1 MASPSL
7 AHSLPHDG
15 AAGPGPGSGSSALS
29 LTPAS
34 PTGTPTTTAWTVEE
48 QFRTLYESASTLV
61 AVFDTAGTIVFA
73 NAAFR
78 RAVASVDTPLRDGNL
93 LDFVHAFDH
102 AACQAWLQKCR
113 TSPITQPLRIMLVG
127 SEDRQVPV
135 EASATLRSE
144 PGRPPLLHALFFDLS
159 EQERAADAQRQTSEL
174 LELVS
179 QHAPC
184 GVFITDAAG
193 RLRYTNQRWRAQAD
207 LLHVNDPRGVWW
219 QMVHPSDR
227 DRILAQWHGAQ
238 QAAHEFTAEFRV
250 HLADKEPRWIRARIA
265 PSWGKDGRIECCVGI
280 AEDITLQRQADEV
293 LRRAHEQLEELVQR
307 RTEQV
312 EGANRELNELIYA
325 VTHDLK
331 APLGG
336 IGRLSEWLATDY
348 APKLDPSGVSLVGEI
363 RARVRKLHAI
373 IEGIV
378 AITRV
383 GRTTESDSEVDLNE
397 MIADITR
404 LLDPPPNVSVVIP
417 EPLPS
422 ISGAPHQIR
431 QVFQNL
437 LDNAIK
443 FSDKPDGRIR
453 ILSRREGNSWEFSV
467 IDNGPG
473 IPARFHDKI
482 FRLFQRL
489 DLLPNRPGT
498 GVGLSLIKRIIEARG
513 GQIHL
518 VSEEGAGTTFRFTW
532 PDSPRRWAP

>member
-1 MASPSL
+1 MASPSS
-7 AHSLPHDG
+7 AQSIPSDSV
-15 AAGPGPGSGSSALS
+15 AGGTTAS
-29 LTPAS
+29 S
-34 PTGTPTTTAWTVEE
+34 PTLAVAAPTLWTVEE
-48 QFRTLYESASTLV
+48 QFRALYENASTLV
-61 AVFDTAGTIVFA
+61 AVFEPSGAIVFA

-78 RAVASVDTPLRDGNL
+78 RMVASADTPVRDTNL
-93 LDFVHAFDH
+93 LDYIHIHDH
-102 AACQAWLQKCR
+102 AASQSWLLKCR
-113 TSPITQPLRIMLVG
+113 TSSSTQPVRVMLIG
-127 SEDRQVPV
+127 ADGRQIPV
-135 EASATLRSE
+135 EASATLRTE

-159 EQERAADAQRQTSEL
+159 EQERAADAQRQTAEL

-193 RLRYTNQRWRAQAD
+193 RLRYTNQRWRAQSD
-207 LLHVNDPRGVWW
+207 LLHVSDPRGVWW
-219 QMVHPSDR
+219 QMVHPADR
-227 DRILAQWHGAQ
+227 DRVLAQWHGAQ

-250 HLADKEPRWIRARIA
+250 NLTDKDPRWIRARIA
-265 PSWGKDGRIECCVGI
+265 PSYTKDGRIDCCVGI
-280 AEDITLQRQADEV
+280 AEDITLQRQADDV
-293 LRRAHEQLEELVQR
+293 LRRAHDQLEELVQR
-307 RTEQV
+307 RTEQL

-336 IGRLSEWLATDY
+336 IGRLSEFLAMDY
-348 APKLDPSGVSLVGEI
+348 APKLDASGTALVGEI
-363 RARVRKLHAI
+363 QTRVRKLHAI
-373 IEGIV
+373 IEGILV
-378 AITRV
+378 YNRV
-383 GRTTESDSEVDLNE
+383 GRTTDAEAEVDLNE
-397 MIADITR
+397 LIPEITR
-404 LLDPPPNVSVVIP
+404 LLDPPPNVSVVVP

-422 ISGAPHQIR
+422 LAGTPHQIR

-443 FSDKPDGRIR
+443 FSDKPEGRIR
-453 ILSRREGNSWEFSV
+453 ILSRRDGNAWEFSV

-489 DLLPNRPGT
+489 DLLPNRPGA
-498 GVGLSLIKRIIEARG
+498 GVGLAVIKRVIESRG

-518 VSEEGAGTTFRFTW
+518 VSEEGNGTTFRFTW

>member
-1 MASPSL
+1 MASTSL
-7 AHSLPHDG
+7 AQSIPSDSV
-15 AAGPGPGSGSSALS
+15 PGRAVASASTSASTSAL
-29 LTPAS
+29 AVAE
-34 PTGTPTTTAWTVEE
+34 PTLWTVEE
-48 QFRTLYESASTLV
+48 QFRALYETASTLV
-61 AVFDTAGTIVFA
+61 AVFEASGIIVFA

-78 RAVASVDTPLRDGNL
+78 RTVASADTPVRDINIV
-93 LDFVHAFDH
+93 DFVHIHDH
-102 AACQAWLQKCR
+102 AACQSWLSKCR
-113 TSPITQPLRIMLVG
+113 TSPSTQPIRMMLVG
-127 SEDRQVPV
+127 SEGRQIPV
-135 EASATLRSE
+135 EASATLRTE

-159 EQERAADAQRQTSEL
+159 EQERAADAQRQTAEL

-193 RLRYTNQRWRAQAD
+193 RLRYTNQRWRAQSD

-219 QMVHPSDR
+219 QVVHPADR
-227 DRILAQWHGAQ
+227 DRVLAQWHGAQ

-250 HLADKEPRWIRARIA
+250 NLTDKDPRWIRARIA
-265 PSWGKDGRIECCVGI
+265 PSWTKDGRIDRCVGI
-280 AEDITLQRQADEV
+280 AEDITLQRQADDV
-293 LRRAHEQLEELVQR
+293 LRRAHDQLEELVQR
-307 RTEQV
+307 RTEQL

-336 IGRLSEWLATDY
+336 IGRLSEFLAMDY
-348 APKLDPSGVSLVGEI
+348 APKLDASGTALVGEI
-363 RARVRKLHAI
+363 QTRVRKLHAI
-373 IEGIV
+373 IDGILV
-378 AITRV
+378 YNRV
-383 GRTTESDSEVDLNE
+383 GRATDAETELDLNE
-397 MIADITR
+397 LIPEITR
-404 LLDPPPNVSVVIP
+404 LLDPPPNVSVIVP

-422 ISGAPHQIR
+422 LAGIPHQIR

-443 FSDKPDGRIR
+443 FSDKPEGRIR
-453 ILSRREGNSWEFSV
+453 ILSRRDGNAWEFSV

-489 DLLPNRPGT
+489 DLLPNRPGA
-498 GVGLSLIKRIIEARG
+498 GVGLAVIKRVIESRG

-518 VSEEGAGTTFRFTW
+518 VSEEGSGTTFRFTW